1 MSYIKRIIY
10 YQTAMTVFRKWLDE
24 GIICDDDLERIEAI
38 IAEKYGLSSC
48 SIYRIMT

>member
-1 MSYIKRIIY
+1 MSDIKGIIH
-10 YQTAMTVFRKWLDE
+10 YQIAMAVFRKWLNE
-24 GIICDDDLERIEAI
+24 GIICDGDLERIEAI

>member
-1 MSYIKRIIY
+1 MKDIKGIIH
-10 YQTAMTVFRKWLDE
+10 YQTAMTIFKNWLIK
-24 GIICDDDLERIEAI
+24 GIICDEELEKIEAI